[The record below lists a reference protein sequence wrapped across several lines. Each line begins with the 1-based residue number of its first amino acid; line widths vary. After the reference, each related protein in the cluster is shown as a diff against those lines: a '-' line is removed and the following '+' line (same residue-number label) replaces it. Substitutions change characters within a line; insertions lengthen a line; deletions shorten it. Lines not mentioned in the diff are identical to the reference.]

1 MTPDIHRPI
10 KSFDIFTAW
19 WRFSSNNM
27 GYFRDLNGSGE
38 SSGQNDIEEVNDGQ
52 LEVIM
57 TDQSGD
63 HWISNPVWTGSI
75 QFEQLIIVPNKN

>member
-1 MTPDIHRPI
+1 
-10 KSFDIFTAW
+10 
-19 WRFSSNNM
+19 M

-63 HWISNPVWTGSI
+63 H
-75 QFEQLIIVPNKN
+75 